1 MNKTAQTDYDIHPLI
16 NQRWS
21 PRAFRNEMPPR
32 DALLRLFEAARWAP
46 SSGNGQPWQFVV
58 TSIENPQAYEKL
70 FATLHPANQAW
81 VGSAPLL
88 VMAVMEALR
97 DNGRS
102 NLWAPYD
109 LGQAVA
115 NLAIQATA
123 EGLFVHQMAGFDREQ
138 AKVAFNLPEQFEPMT
153 VFVIGYP
160 GDPDSLSDDLREREL
175 APRERKPLSSFTF
188 EDEWG
193 QPLER

>member
-1 MNKTAQTDYDIHPLI
+1 MNKTAQTDHPISPLI
-16 NQRWS
+16 SQRWS

-58 TSIENPQAYEKL
+58 TSKENPQAYDKL
-70 FATLHPANQAW
+70 FDCLRPNNQVWA
-81 VGSAPLL
+81 GSAPLL

-97 DNGRS
+97 DNGRP

-115 NLAIQATA
+115 NLAVQATA

-138 AKVAFNLPEQFEPMT
+138 AKQAFNLPERFEPMT
-153 VFVIGYP
+153 VFVIGYL
-160 GDPDSLSDDLREREL
+160 GEPDSLPDDKRESEL

-188 EDEWG
+188 ENEWG
-193 QPLER
+193 QALER